1 MTIQENNLFPRAII
15 LLTLRLRGQCK
26 RVGHTQSQDVVS
38 LA

>member
-15 LLTLRLRGQCK
+15 LLTLHLRGQCK
-26 RVGHTQSQDVVS
+26 RVDYTQRQDVVS